1 MTTSAHPLAHF
12 DVQEIRKD
20 FPILNDGTRTRP
32 LSYLDSAATSQKPA
46 VVLNAMHD
54 YYVHANANVH
64 RGVHELGDAATSRF
78 EHARHRVARFLNA
91 DPRGLIF
98 VRNTTEA
105 LNLVATGI
113 ARQGGLMAS
122 DRVVLS
128 VLEHHSNIVPW
139 QLERSTHGF
148 AIAAIPLHPDGT
160 LDMDEARKLL
170 APPTKLLS
178 ITYQSNVLG
187 TVTPLK
193 ELIAMAHEAGI
204 LVAVDGAQRV
214 PHARV
219 DMKDLN
225 CDFFAMS
232 GHKVYGP
239 MGSGI
244 LWGKPELLSSMSPF
258 LGGGSMIDT
267 VTFERTTWAELPQ
280 KFEAGTPDVAAAVG
294 LAAACDYIDSLTYE
308 AIEAHE
314 KDLMQHLLHM
324 LDSLPYIDVYG
335 PNDRERIV
343 GAVSFNV
350 RGVHAHDVGT
360 ICDRHGVAIRVG
372 HHCCQP
378 LMRHLGVP
386 ATARAS
392 VAAYV
397 THDDIDSLGEALA
410 DVASI
415 FGQVIT
421 QHTSPASQMEHRH
434 A

>member
-1 MTTSAHPLAHF
+1 MTAPASATTPF
-12 DVQEIRKD
+12 DVTEIRKD
-20 FPILNDGTRTRP
+20 FPILNDASRTRP

-46 VVLNAMHD
+46 VVLKAMQD
-54 YYVHANANVH
+54 YYIHANANVH

-113 ARQGGLMAS
+113 ARQGGLMSS

-148 AIAAIPLHPDGT
+148 AIEAIPLLPDGS
-160 LDMDEARKLL
+160 LDMAAARKLL
-170 APPTKLLS
+170 APPTKILS

-187 TVTPLK
+187 IVTPLR
-193 ELIAMAHEAGI
+193 ELIDMAHEAGI

-219 DMKDLN
+219 DLKELN

-232 GHKVYGP
+232 GHKLYGP
-239 MGSGI
+239 MGSGV

-294 LAAACDYIDSLTYE
+294 LAAACDYIDSLSYE
-308 AIEAHE
+308 AMENYE
-314 KDLMQHLLHM
+314 SSLMQHLVQM
-324 LDSLPYIDVYG
+324 LDSLPFIEVYG
-335 PNDRERIV
+335 PEDRTQIV

-350 RGVHAHDVGT
+350 QGVHAHDVGT

-392 VAAYV
+392 VAVYV
-397 THDDIDSLGEALA
+397 THDDIDALQEALE
-410 DVASI
+410 DVAAI
-415 FGQVIT
+415 FARVIAPY
-421 QHTSPASQMEHRH
+421 SPATPEHRH

>member
-1 MTTSAHPLAHF
+1 MIHLDASQ
-12 DVQEIRKD
+12 VRKD
-20 FPILNDGTRTRP
+20 FPILNDDTRTKP

-54 YYVHANANVH
+54 YYTHANANVH

-91 DPRGLIF
+91 DSRGLIF

-113 ARQGGLMAS
+113 ARQGGLS
-122 DRVVLS
+122 STDRVVLS

-148 AIAAIPLHPDGT
+148 SIAAIPLHPDGS
-160 LDMDEARKLL
+160 LDMDAAKVLL
-170 APPTKLLS
+170 SPPTKLLS
-178 ITYQSNVLG
+178 ITFQSNVLG
-187 TVTPLK
+187 IVTPLK

-204 LVAVDGAQRV
+204 LVVVDGAQRV
-214 PHARV
+214 PHARI
-219 DMKDLN
+219 DLQDLN

-232 GHKVYGP
+232 GHKMYGP
-239 MGSGI
+239 MGSGV

-294 LAAACDYIDSLTYE
+294 LAAACDYVDSLSYE
-308 AIEAHE
+308 AIQVHE
-314 KDLMQHLLHM
+314 TDLMKRLVQM
-324 LDSLPYIDVYG
+324 LDTLPYIDVYG
-335 PNDRERIV
+335 PDDRGKIA

-378 LMRHLGVP
+378 LMKHLGVP

-397 THDDIDSLGEALA
+397 THEDIDRLHEALE
-410 DVASI
+410 DVATI
-415 FGQVIT
+415 FARAIST
-421 QHTSPASQMEHRH
+421 HTPPSPMKEHRH